1 MTSRLRLSPPIGGAL
16 ASLLCASALTPLFEG
31 FWWWFGPVIVAT
43 AVAVATAALAR
54 TLRLAIPVALVFGL
68 LGLVITVTA
77 LYARETAVAGLVP
90 TGRTVDALRTLVTA
104 GRDDVSRL
112 AAPVPRRPGLVI
124 LTVTGVYIVAMI
136 VDFLVVTI
144 RRPTLAGLPLLA
156 LFMLPAAV
164 LPHGV
169 GVTPFLLGTAGFL
182 LLLVMDRQQTVERWG
197 KPITGSERPS
207 LPNSAGS
214 LAAGIA
220 LCAVVCTL
228 AVPALLP
235 SLDGVGPLARQ
246 QGAPRYTVGPGS
258 AIVLP
263 PFVSMSQQLHA
274 SEPTSL
280 LSVRMATP
288 RYLRLTALE
297 QFDGQR
303 FTLRSLHATSDAR
316 ISDGLPAVAR
326 NTRATT
332 VSATINV
339 STVLAERYL
348 PLPGTPTR
356 IDGLAPGSDWRLSA
370 DTGTV
375 FSTRSTTAGAHFQ
388 VEASIPDPLP
398 SQLAASPRTFPADL
412 KIDTE
417 LPPNTD
423 PRVGKLARDI
433 TATRTN
439 SYEQAMAIQNY
450 LHDTNFIYDLNGA
463 PTTQDGALAE
473 FLFKTRRGYCE
484 QFASAMTVL
493 LRALGIPARVVIGFV
508 PGTRQADGSYLI
520 TNKDAHAWPEA
531 WFASTGWVSFEP
543 TPRADGTITPDYA
556 LSPDATGQSPSSSA
570 TPSHSAPTPTPS
582 TDPHTGASQDGTPI
596 AEPKTSEKA
605 HFGGISLATIILWGT
620 RALLGTGIVAVLL
633 LPAMVRIARRRRRV
647 AAAMTG
653 GHPDR
658 DGSAAVDVRVHAA
671 WAELTDLTADLGLRA
686 RPNESPRAV
695 AIRLADH
702 IAASTEVAAPD
713 AETGRAALLRIAEAE
728 ELACYGPPTRAL
740 SGTSDGGIGRNL
752 QLVGR
757 LLRTAAPRSDRARAL
772 VAPRSVIGELNGFT
786 RFTRRKR
793 LGRQPADTVK
803 SAQP

>member
-1 MTSRLRLSPPIGGAL
+1 MTSQPRLSPAIGGAL

-54 TLRLAIPVALVFGL
+54 ALRLAIPVALVLGL
-68 LGLVITVTA
+68 LGLVILVTA
-77 LYARETAVAGLVP
+77 LYARDTAVAGLVP

-104 GRDDVSRL
+104 GRDDVARL
-112 AAPVPRRPGLVI
+112 AAPVPQRPGLVI
-124 LTVTGVYIVAMI
+124 LTVTGVYVVATI
-136 VDFLVVTI
+136 VDLLVVTI

-164 LPHGV
+164 LPRGV
-169 GVTPFLLGTAGFL
+169 GVAPFLLGTAGFL
-182 LLLVMDRQQTVERWG
+182 LLLAMDRRQTLERWG
-197 KPITGSERPS
+197 KSITRSERPS
-207 LPNSAGS
+207 LPNSAAS

-235 SLDGVGPLARQ
+235 SFDGVGPLARQ
-246 QGAPRYTVGPGS
+246 QGVPRYTVGPGS
-258 AIVLP
+258 AIVVP

-280 LSVRMATP
+280 LSVRTATP

-303 FTLRSLHATSDAR
+303 FTLRSLHATSDAK
-316 ISDGLPAVAR
+316 ISDGLPTVAR

-339 STVLAERYL
+339 STVLTERYL

-356 IDGLAPGSDWRLSA
+356 IDGLAPDHDWRLSA

-375 FSTRSTTAGAHFQ
+375 FSTRATTAGAHFQ

-398 SQLAASPRTFPADL
+398 SQLAASPRTVPADL

-417 LPPNTD
+417 IPPSTD

-439 SYEQAMAIQNY
+439 SYQQAVAIQNY

-463 PTTQDGALAE
+463 PTTQDGALTE
-473 FLFKTRRGYCE
+473 FLFTSRRGYCE

-508 PGTRQADGSYLI
+508 PGTRQSDGSYLI

-531 WFASTGWVSFEP
+531 WFASIGWVSFEP
-543 TPRADGTITPDYA
+543 TPRADGTITPAYA
-556 LSPDATGQSPSSSA
+556 LSPDATGPGANSSA
-570 TPSHSAPTPTPS
+570 APSRNAGTPTPA
-582 TDPHTGASQDGTPI
+582 TGPHPGASRDGAPI
-596 AEPKTSEKA
+596 AEPNASEKT
-605 HFGGISLATIILWGT
+605 HSVSISLSTIIRWGA
-620 RALLGTGIVAVLL
+620 RALLGTGIVVVLL

-647 AAAMTG
+647 AVAMTG

-658 DGSAAVDVRVHAA
+658 DGSTAVDVRVHAV
-671 WAELTDLTADLGLRA
+671 WAELTDLTADLGLPLRS
-686 RPNESPRAV
+686 NESPRAV
-695 AIRLADH
+695 AMRLADH
-702 IAASTEVAAPD
+702 IAASAEVAAPD
-713 AETGRAALLRIAEAE
+713 AETARAALFQIAEAE
-728 ELACYGPPTRAL
+728 ELACYGPPTLAR
-740 SGTSDGGIGRNL
+740 SGTSDAGIGRNL
-752 QLVGR
+752 QLVGQ

-772 VAPRSVIGELNGFT
+772 VAPRSVVGGLGGFG
-786 RFTRRKR
+786 RFARRR
-793 LGRQPADTVK
+793 RPSRQST
-803 SAQP
+803 